1 MEQEIDLLE
10 IWQAIRKRII
20 FILLSMIIV
29 GGLTFAVNKLI
40 IPAKYEAKTTMI
52 IGKPNDT
59 SANQNNIEF
68 NDVMVNQK
76 LVTTYSEIIKS
87 RSIADQVIKI
97 LDLKNFDMAR
107 YHGMIS
113 VNAIK
118 DTEVLSVSV
127 VDTIPARAM
136 DMANTTAQIFQ
147 KEVKGIMN
155 IDNVKILDEAT
166 LPKKPVSPN
175 VLRNTI
181 IGALI
186 AGITASFIAVFR
198 ELNKDTYSSTQQLQ
212 NEFGISVIGVIPN
225 VKRGE
230 N

>member
-52 IGKPNDT
+52 IGKPKDT

-97 LDLKNFDMAR
+97 LDLKNFDMSR
-107 YHGMIS
+107 YHEMIK
-113 VNAIK
+113 VGTVQ

-186 AGITASFIAVFR
+186 AGIIASFIAVFR

>member
-10 IWQAIRKRII
+10 IWQAIRKRIG
-20 FILLSMIIV
+20 FILLSMILV
-29 GGLTFAVNKLI
+29 GGITFAVNKFV

-52 IGKPNDT
+52 IGKPKD
-59 SANQNNIEF
+59 SSQNMQNIEF

-87 RSIADQVIKI
+87 RTIADQVIKI
-97 LDLKNFDMAR
+97 LDVKNFDIQK
-107 YHGMIS
+107 YHDM
-113 VNAIK
+113 VNVSTVQ

-155 IDNVKILDEAT
+155 IDNVKILDEAQ
-166 LPKKPVSPN
+166 LPKKPVAPN
-175 VLRNTI
+175 SLRNTAI
-181 IGALI
+181 AIVL
-186 AGITASFIAVFR
+186 AGIIASFIAVFK
-198 ELNKDTYSSTQQLQ
+198 EFNKDTYSSAQQLQ
-212 NEFGISVIGVIPN
+212 DEFGVSVIGIIPN
-225 VKRGE
+225 IKRGDK
-230 N
+230 